1 MGSASVQAPHV
12 VDATA
17 KQELLEAML
26 GADDVVGCV
35 ERSLAWLAEHAGVTH
50 AICALADSERGE
62 LIGVGGH
69 RVTPAQIEKVTV
81 GLGDTAEPWIQ
92 AMGSRAPRF
101 FRSRPEEKSER
112 TRAEHPFGRSAY
124 WAFTLGASKM
134 ADRPAEGLLLLVIS
148 GEPTADL
155 TWAADVLTKRLRNV
169 RARQTQAEGES
180 QLHRERSLLHAIIN
194 AVADPLLLTNSQG
207 RLLIANAP
215 AESLFSNAAGQS
227 EGRRRAVE
235 LNNMF
240 LSAALWR
247 IAVGSTEVAP
257 QELPLVD
264 PADGSDLLFELL
276 GTVVHDPREGTG
288 IVSVLRNVTD
298 LRRATEELAE
308 NYRRMRM
315 AEAEVRAERDRLDL
329 IIDSVA
335 DPIMVSD
342 NAGKIT
348 LMNPP
353 AERLFNARS
362 GSDESAQ
369 RRVRAN
375 DAHFSSFISGL
386 LSAGGDVR
394 RRGEMSL
401 TDVVSGTALPVEAI
415 AGKVLSEFG
424 ELIAVVTILHDRS
437 EALERSRLYEQVKHA
452 SDELEAKVVSAT
464 AELARQNE
472 LLRRQAVELEQ
483 ASALK
488 SQFLA
493 NMSHEFRTPLNA
505 ILGYTSLLLD
515 GVSGTLTAGQRKSLE
530 RIGSNGRHLVGI
542 ISEILDLTRI
552 EAGRMPL
559 QLTRFTLP
567 ELIAEVIAEMDPIIA
582 RSKLTVSSQ
591 VSPKMG
597 PIRSDRQKIKQ
608 IVLNLLSNALKFT
621 PKGSVTI
628 RVERGDRQK
637 TVAIGVADTG
647 IGINPADREKIFE
660 DFRQVDSTVARPY
673 GGTGLGLSICR
684 RLARMLGGRIHLNS
698 EPGRGSVFT
707 LIVSSSLHK

>member
-1 MGSASVQAPHV
+1 MGPASVQAPRV

-17 KQELLEAML
+17 KLELLEAML
-26 GADDVVGCV
+26 SADDVVGCV
-35 ERSLAWLAEHAGVTH
+35 ERALAWLAGHVGVTH
-50 AICALADSERGE
+50 AICALADVERGE

-69 RVTPAQIEKVTV
+69 RVTPAQIERVAAR
-81 GLGDTAEPWIQ
+81 LGDTAEPWIQ
-92 AMGSRAPRF
+92 AMGSRTPRL
-101 FRSRPEEKSER
+101 FRGRSEEKNDR
-112 TRAEHPFGRSAY
+112 ARAEHPFGRSGY
-124 WAFTLGASKM
+124 WAVPLGTSKT
-134 ADRPAEGLLLLVIS
+134 ADRPAEGLLLVVG

-155 TWAADVLTKRLRNV
+155 LWAADVLTKRLRHV

-194 AVADPLLLTNSQG
+194 AVGDPLLLTNSQG
-207 RLLIANAP
+207 HLLVANAP
-215 AESLFSNAAGQS
+215 AELLFSSAAGQS

-247 IAVGSTEVAP
+247 IAVGSAEVAP

-264 PADGSDLLFELL
+264 PVDGSDLLFELL

-353 AERLFNARS
+353 AERLFNARP
-362 GSDESAQ
+362 GGDEAAH
-369 RRVRAN
+369 RRVQTN

-386 LSAGGDVR
+386 LAAGGDVR

-401 TDVVSGTALPVEAI
+401 TDVVSGAVLPVEAI

-437 EALERSRLYEQVKHA
+437 EALERSQLYEQVKRA

-464 AELARQNE
+464 AELGRQNE

-515 GVSGTLTAGQRKSLE
+515 GVSGALTAGQRKSLE
-530 RIGSNGRHLVGI
+530 RISSNGRHLVGI

-559 QLTRFTLP
+559 RLTRFTLP
-567 ELIAEVIAEMDPIIA
+567 ELIAEVIAEMDPIIGRA
-582 RSKLTVSSQ
+582 KLTVTTH
-591 VSPKMG
+591 VSPKVG

-628 RVERGDRQK
+628 RVERVDGNK
-637 TVAIGVADTG
+637 TVAIAVADTG
-647 IGINPADREKIFE
+647 IGINLADREKIFE

-684 RLARMLGGRIHLNS
+684 RLARMLGGRIDLES
-698 EPGRGSVFT
+698 ELGRGSVFT
-707 LIVSSSLHK
+707 LVVATSLHK

>member
-1 MGSASVQAPHV
+1 MGSASNHAQRVA
-12 VDATA
+12 DATA
-17 KQELLEAML
+17 KQQLLEAML

-50 AICALADSERGE
+50 AICALADVERGE
-62 LIGVGGH
+62 LIGVGGY
-69 RVTPAQIEKVTV
+69 RVTPAQIEKVAT

-92 AMGSRAPRF
+92 VMGSRAPRF
-101 FRSRPEEKSER
+101 FRSRPDER
-112 TRAEHPFGRSAY
+112 ARAEQPFGRSAY
-124 WAFTLGASKM
+124 WAFPLGASKA
-134 ADRPAEGLLLLVIS
+134 ADRPAQGLLLLVLN

-155 TWAADVLTKRLRNV
+155 AWAADVLAKRLRNV
-169 RARQTQAEGES
+169 RARQTQTEGES

-207 RLLIANAP
+207 RLLIANAH
-215 AESLFSNAAGQS
+215 AEALFSTSPDQS

-308 NYRRMRM
+308 NYRRIRM
-315 AEAEVRAERDRLDL
+315 AEAEVRSERDRLDL

-342 NAGKIT
+342 NAGKVT

-353 AERLFNARS
+353 AERLFTAQPD
-362 GSDESAQ
+362 SDEAAQ
-369 RRVRAN
+369 RRVRTN
-375 DAHFSSFISGL
+375 DANFSSFISGL

-401 TDVVSGTALPVEAI
+401 TDVVTGAALPVEAI
-415 AGKVLSEFG
+415 AGKMLSEFG

-437 EALERSRLYEQVKHA
+437 EALERSRLYEQVKRA

-515 GVSGTLTAGQRKSLE
+515 GVSGTLTAGQKKSLE
-530 RIGSNGRHLVGI
+530 RISSNGRHLVGI

-567 ELIAEVIAEMDPIIA
+567 ELIAEVMAEMDPIIA
-582 RSKLTVSSQ
+582 RSKLTVSSH
-591 VSPKMG
+591 VSPKVG
-597 PIRSDRQKIKQ
+597 PIRSDRQKVKQ

-621 PKGSVTI
+621 PKGSVRI
-628 RVERGDRQK
+628 SVDRGGDHK
-637 TVAIGVADTG
+637 TVAIAVADTG
-647 IGINPADREKIFE
+647 IGINLADREKIFE

-684 RLARMLGGRIHLNS
+684 RLARMLGGRIDLES
-698 EPGRGSVFT
+698 ELGQGSVFT
-707 LIVSSSLHK
+707 LVVSTSLHK

>member
-1 MGSASVQAPHV
+1 
-12 VDATA
+12 
-17 KQELLEAML
+17 
-26 GADDVVGCV
+26 
-35 ERSLAWLAEHAGVTH
+35 
-50 AICALADSERGE
+50 
-62 LIGVGGH
+62 
-69 RVTPAQIEKVTV
+69 
-81 GLGDTAEPWIQ
+81 
-92 AMGSRAPRF
+92 
-101 FRSRPEEKSER
+101 
-112 TRAEHPFGRSAY
+112 
-124 WAFTLGASKM
+124 
-134 ADRPAEGLLLLVIS
+134 
-148 GEPTADL
+148 
-155 TWAADVLTKRLRNV
+155 
-169 RARQTQAEGES
+169 
-180 QLHRERSLLHAIIN
+180 
-194 AVADPLLLTNSQG
+194 
-207 RLLIANAP
+207 
-215 AESLFSNAAGQS
+215 
-227 EGRRRAVE
+227 
-235 LNNMF
+235 
-240 LSAALWR
+240 
-247 IAVGSTEVAP
+247 
-257 QELPLVD
+257 
-264 PADGSDLLFELL
+264 
-276 GTVVHDPREGTG
+276 
-288 IVSVLRNVTD
+288 
-298 LRRATEELAE
+298 
-308 NYRRMRM
+308 MRM

-335 DPIMVSD
+335 DPILVSD

-353 AERLFNARS
+353 AERLFNARP

-369 RRVRAN
+369 RRVRTN

-386 LSAGGDVR
+386 LSEGGDVR

-437 EALERSRLYEQVKHA
+437 EALERSRLYEQVKRA

-515 GVSGTLTAGQRKSLE
+515 GVSGALTTGQRKSLE

-567 ELIAEVIAEMDPIIA
+567 ELIAEVVAEMEPIIA
-582 RSKLTVSSQ
+582 RSKLTVSTQ
-591 VSPKMG
+591 VSPKIG
-597 PIRSDRQKIKQ
+597 PIRSDRQKTKQ

-628 RVERGDRQK
+628 RVERGDGQK
-637 TVAIGVADTG
+637 TVAIAVADTG
-647 IGINPADREKIFE
+647 IGISPADREKIFE

-684 RLARMLGGRIHLNS
+684 RLARMLGGRIDLES

-707 LIVSSSLHK
+707 LVVSSSLHK

>member
-1 MGSASVQAPHV
+1 MGSASVQAPHI
-12 VDATA
+12 VDPAA

-35 ERSLAWLAEHAGVTH
+35 ERSLAWLAQHAGVSH
-50 AICALADSERGE
+50 AICALADFERGE

-69 RVTPAQIEKVTV
+69 RVTPAQIEKVTL

-101 FRSRPEEKSER
+101 FRSRPGER
-112 TRAEHPFGRSAY
+112 TDRARAEHPFGRSAY
-124 WAFTLGASKM
+124 WAFPLGTSKI
-134 ADRPAEGLLLLVIS
+134 ADRRAEGLLLLVLS

-169 RARQTQAEGES
+169 RARQTQAEGEN

-194 AVADPLLLTNSQG
+194 AVADPLLLTNAQG

-215 AESLFSNAAGQS
+215 AESLFSNAAGRS

-247 IAVGSTEVAP
+247 IAVGNTEVAP

-308 NYRRMRM
+308 NYRRIRM

-353 AERLFNARS
+353 AERLFNARPD
-362 GSDESAQ
+362 SDESAH
-369 RRVRAN
+369 RRVRTN

-394 RRGEMSL
+394 RRGEMPL

-437 EALERSRLYEQVKHA
+437 EALERSRLYEQVKRA
-452 SDELEAKVVSAT
+452 SGELEAKVVSAT
-464 AELARQNE
+464 TELARQNE

-530 RIGSNGRHLVGI
+530 RISSNGRHLVGI

-582 RSKLTVSSQ
+582 RSKLTVGSH
-591 VSPKMG
+591 VSPKVG
-597 PIRSDRQKIKQ
+597 PIRSDRQKIKR

-621 PKGSVTI
+621 PEGSVTI
-628 RVERGDRQK
+628 RVDRGDGQK
-637 TVAIGVADTG
+637 TVAIAVADTG

-684 RLARMLGGRIHLNS
+684 RLARMLGGRIDLDS
-698 EPGRGSVFT
+698 ELGRGSVFT
-707 LIVSSSLHK
+707 LVVSASLHK